1 MNFQRA
7 FNDLLSAWRFHE
19 ELREH
24 GAGFDEIVDS
34 QIRLQAARDTMML
47 VRKGI

>member
-1 MNFQRA
+1 MTFQRA
-7 FNDLLSAWRFHE
+7 FDDLLSAWRSNQ

-24 GAGFDEIVDS
+24 GASFAEIVDS